1 MMLNKVHAAN
11 NIRTLQGAIATMDVA
26 RGGLN

>member
-11 NIRTLQGAIATMDVA
+11 NIRALQVAIAAADVE
-26 RGGLN
+26 RGGLD